1 MSIYKVPQGVNIEET
16 AQRTDILHFMD
27 VTDAITG
34 LENVVPETENNI
46 AWCQMGVGWTAMTES
61 PSAQTKERK
70 FINEKSKRK
79 NITSYSPSIAF
90 EALLMFLNPA
100 IRKVYDIYT
109 KRKTGTDAVVPIV
122 TVDAFETAVGG
133 YYPARKGKYAVEVS
147 SCDDDDDMIIKG
159 NFNGQGDEEM
169 GWFDPTNGK
178 WSDTKPTAQPQTQSE
193 NKADQPVDGTDDGD
207 SEETE

>member
-1 MSIYKVPQGVNIEET
+1 MSIFKVPENTNIEAT

-27 VTDAITG
+27 VTDAEGVT
-34 LENVVPETENNI
+34 PEAEGDTV
-46 AWCQMGVGWTAMTES
+46 WCQMGVGWTAMTES
-61 PSAQTKERK
+61 PSAQSKERK

-79 NITSYSPSIAF
+79 NITSYAPSIAF

-109 KRKTGTDAVVPIV
+109 KRKTGTAAVVPMV
-122 TVDAFETAVGG
+122 TVDAFDTAVGG

-159 NFNGQGDEEM
+159 NFNGQGDEAI
-169 GWFDPTNGK
+169 GWFDPANGK
-178 WSDTKPTAQPQTQSE
+178 WSDTKPTAQPSGQADTPAPESE
-193 NKADQPVDGTDDGD
+193 N
-207 SEETE
+207 E

>member
-1 MSIYKVPQGVNIEET
+1 MSIFKVPENTNIETT

-27 VTDAITG
+27 VTEAEGVT
-34 LENVVPETENNI
+34 PEAEGDTV
-46 AWCQMGVGWTAMTES
+46 WCQMGVGWTAMTES
-61 PSAQTKERK
+61 PSAQSKERK

-79 NITSYSPSIAF
+79 NITSYAPSIAF

-109 KRKTGTDAVVPIV
+109 KRKTGTAAVVPMV
-122 TVDAFETAVGG
+122 TVDAFDTAIGG

-159 NFNGQGDEEM
+159 NFNSQGDEDI
-169 GWFDPTNGK
+169 GWFDPSNGK
-178 WSDTKPTAQPQTQSE
+178 WSDTEPTSQPSSQS
-193 NKADQPVDGTDDGD
+193 AGQGSTPA
-207 SEETE
+207 SETETENE